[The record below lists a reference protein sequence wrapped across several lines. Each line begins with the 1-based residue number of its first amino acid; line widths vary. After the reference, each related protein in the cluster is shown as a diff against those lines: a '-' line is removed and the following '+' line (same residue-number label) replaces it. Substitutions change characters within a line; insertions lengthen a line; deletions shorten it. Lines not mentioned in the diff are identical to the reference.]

1 MLHAPQSSAKDARDS
16 LASFKPT
23 FEAIGFHLDVH
34 VVRSI
39 VRGEVHTCGT
49 MGSTRES
56 TKLAIIFPQDLKQK
70 Q

>member
-34 VVRSI
+34 VPGSPINSPRGGTYVRW
-39 VRGEVHTCGT
+39 VP
-49 MGSTRES
+49 RENR
-56 TKLAIIFPQDLKQK
+56 PN
-70 Q
+70 